1 MNWNVVLMTF
11 KILKNETYSLI
22 CHENENRSELSADVF
37 EYHTTIVISVQSLR
51 RRNRK
56 RKKEN
61 EEEETFI

>member
-1 MNWNVVLMTF
+1 MNCDVVLTMF
-11 KILKNETYSLI
+11 KILKNETYSLT

-37 EYHTTIVISVQSLR
+37 EHHTTIVISVQSLR

>member
-1 MNWNVVLMTF
+1 MNCDVVLTMF
-11 KILKNETYSLI
+11 KILKNETYSLT
-22 CHENENRSELSADVF
+22 CYLENRSELSADVF

-51 RRNRK
+51 RWSRK

>member
-11 KILKNETYSLI
+11 KILKNETYSLT

-37 EYHTTIVISVQSLR
+37 EYHTITVISVQSLR